1 MPAYR
6 FCRTDDI
13 QLLTDAVNACYVV
26 HFPDQTVL
34 SSRDFKT
41 EIRELDVWCSSC
53 MVASA
58 DGEPI
63 AVVIGAK
70 RKHSTLIHR
79 IAVHPAFKRRGHAKH
94 LLESLGQKL
103 AVLGPPLMVAE
114 VPDDLSGVAEL
125 FESLGYEEKERFA
138 DFTLSKPL
146 EPSPAAGEVSEAGL
160 DDLLGC
166 GALDPSVTRSW
177 ERAIETLQNRK
188 DQLRGLAIAFDTR
201 VEAHA
206 LFRDLAEEGRREIVA
221 LGSADRRQYGQV
233 DSNPLLEIV
242 LRVACQAGSLAVTIP
257 RVSTKEI
264 AWTQLESLGFEQVR
278 TYTRYC
284 AVPDSRTR

>member
-1 MPAYR
+1 MTAYR

-26 HFPDQTVL
+26 HFPGQTVL

-58 DGEPI
+58 DGDPI
-63 AVVIGAK
+63 AVVIGA
-70 RKHSTLIHR
+70 RRARETLIHR
-79 IAVHPAFKRRGHAKH
+79 IAVHPAFMRRGHAKH

-114 VPDDLSGVAEL
+114 VPDDLSGAPDL
-125 FESLGYEEKERFA
+125 FESIGFEAKERFA

-177 ERAIETLQNRK
+177 ERALETLQKRK
-188 DQLRGLAIAFDTR
+188 DQLRGLAIASDTR

-206 LFRDLAEEGRREIVA
+206 LFRDLAAEGRREIVA
-221 LGSADRRQYGQV
+221 IGAADRGQNGRV
-233 DSNPLLEIV
+233 DPLLLLDIV
-242 LRVACQAGSLAVTIP
+242 VRVACQAGPLAVTIP
-257 RVSTKEI
+257 RVSSDEI
-264 AWTQLESLGFEQVR
+264 DWTHLESMGFERAR
-278 TYTRYC
+278 TYTRYS
-284 AVPDSRTR
+284 AVADSRTQ